1 MSAIE
6 IVDVARPDM
15 ERFVHVA
22 HGFWGEAPEPGMD
35 AVQHVL
41 DRAVLARL
49 DGEDVGAAAVIE
61 FPLKLPG
68 GAEVAMDGVTWVAVS
83 ATARRRGA
91 LRVMMDRLLQDARE
105 RGVPVLGLGASE
117 SSIYRRFGYGVASHI
132 GRAEID
138 TAHAALRVPF
148 TDPGRVRF
156 HPLADAAPMWRDV
169 ESRQVDR
176 TGRILRSENQWR
188 VVVARNTKPDGEIAP
203 MAVALHEDDAGVVD
217 GFGNY
222 RLELRWKEGLADGV
236 VHVHELTA
244 LNLDAHL
251 ALWQHVLTMDLVE
264 HVEMWRFG
272 LDDPIRQL
280 LADPRRLR
288 VSFRDDLHLRVVD
301 VVALLQGRR
310 YSREDALVIEVRDD
324 GCVDVAGRYRV
335 EGGLDG
341 ATASRTDA
349 AANLALDAAGLGS
362 VLLGDVSVA
371 ALQRAGIV
379 QELSDGAVRRA
390 SAMFGWSP
398 RPWVNFLF

>member
-6 IVDVARPDM
+6 IVDVARSDM
-15 ERFVHVA
+15 ERFVRTA

-49 DGEDVGAAAVIE
+49 DGEDVGGAAVIE
-61 FPLKLPG
+61 FPLTLPG
-68 GAEVAMDGVTWVAVS
+68 GAEVAMDGVTWVAVA

-91 LRVMMDRLLQDARE
+91 LRAMMDRLLHDARE
-105 RGVPVLGLGASE
+105 RGIPVLGLGASE
-117 SSIYRRFGYGVASHI
+117 SSIYRRFGYGVASHV

-138 TAHAALRVPF
+138 TTHAALRAPF
-148 TDPGRVRF
+148 ADRGLVRF
-156 HPLADAAPMWRDV
+156 HPLAEAAPVWRDV
-169 ESRQVDR
+169 ERRQGDR

-188 VVVARNTKPDGEIAP
+188 VVIARNSKPDGQIAP
-203 MAVALHEDDAGVVD
+203 MAVALHEDHAGVVD
-217 GFGNY
+217 GFVNY
-222 RLELRWKEGLADGV
+222 RLELRWKEGLADGI
-236 VHVHELTA
+236 VHVNELTA

-264 HVEMWRFG
+264 HLEMWRFA
-272 LDDPIRQL
+272 LDDPIRHL

-288 VSFRDDLHLRVVD
+288 VSIRDDLHLRVVD
-301 VVALLQGRR
+301 VVALLRSRR
-310 YSREDALVIEVRDD
+310 YSREDVLVIEVRDD
-324 GCVDVAGRYRV
+324 ASADVAGRYRV

-341 ATASRTDA
+341 ATASTTEAPPDI
-349 AANLALDAAGLGS
+349 ALDAAGLGS

-371 ALQRAGIV
+371 ALHRAGIV
-379 QELSDGAVRRA
+379 QELREGAIRRA

-398 RPWVNFLF
+398 RPSVNFLF